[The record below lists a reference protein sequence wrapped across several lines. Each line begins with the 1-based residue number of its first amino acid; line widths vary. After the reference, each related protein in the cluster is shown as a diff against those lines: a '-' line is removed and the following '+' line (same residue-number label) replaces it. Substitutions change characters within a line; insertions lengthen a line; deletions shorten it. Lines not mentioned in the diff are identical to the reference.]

1 MTTETIVECLYEIP
15 TELLQA
21 DIQSRR
27 TCREEILATLE
38 AAPLLG
44 LVPRGQLHAWLASAQ
59 QSGITDEILTLLQE
73 GLNVPGHTL
82 CGAGGW
88 CCGVSGKRRIGVRRL
103 DF

>member
-15 TELLQA
+15 TALLQA

-27 TCREEILATLE
+27 TCRKEILATLE

-73 GLNVPGHTL
+73 GLNVPGQTL

-88 CCGVSGKRRIGVRRL
+88 CCSVSGKRRIGVRRV